1 MKRIT
6 TFFINFFASQE
17 GSFFW
22 VVAEIIKGIFRFF
35 KSVGAFGIGVLS
47 ILNNEDDD
55 TPQTPSEQKEEK
67 KQTEGGDW

>member
-6 TFFINFFASQE
+6 TFFKNFFASQE

-22 VVAEIIKGIFRFF
+22 VV
-35 KSVGAFGIGVLS
+35 GAFGIGVLS
-47 ILNNEDDD
+47 ILNHEDDD
-55 TPQTPSEQKEEK
+55 TPQTPSEPKEEK

>member
-6 TFFINFFASQE
+6 TFFKNFFASQE

-47 ILNNEDDD
+47 ILNHEDDD
-55 TPQTPSEQKEEK
+55 TPQTPSEPKEEK
-67 KQTEGGDW
+67 KQIEGGDW